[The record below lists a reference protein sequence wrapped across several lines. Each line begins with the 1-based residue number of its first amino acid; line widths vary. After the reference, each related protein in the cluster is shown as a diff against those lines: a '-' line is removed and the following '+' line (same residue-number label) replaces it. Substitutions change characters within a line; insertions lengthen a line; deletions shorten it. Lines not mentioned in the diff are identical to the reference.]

1 MCKVL
6 IPRAWAG
13 YHLMLIK
20 TVTYNVL
27 MTHMT
32 MEVDQ
37 CLNHNEKKNKN
48 KYSRLKTVYD
58 NITINLHCCYSTLY
72 LSFKT
77 SNSLRL
83 DFIYILTKKKTTP
96 LTHRNKSKNPKY
108 W

>member
-37 CLNHNEKKNKN
+37 CLNHNEKKKIKKN
-48 KYSRLKTVYD
+48 IQD
-58 NITINLHCCYSTLY
+58 
-72 LSFKT
+72 
-77 SNSLRL
+77 
-83 DFIYILTKKKTTP
+83 
-96 LTHRNKSKNPKY
+96 
-108 W
+108 

>member
-32 MEVDQ
+32 MEVNQ
-37 CLNHNEKKNKN
+37 CLNHNEKKKQ
-48 KYSRLKTVYD
+48 KQ
-58 NITINLHCCYSTLY
+58 I
-72 LSFKT
+72 FKT
-77 SNSLRL
+77 KNSIR
-83 DFIYILTKKKTTP
+83 
-96 LTHRNKSKNPKY
+96 
-108 W
+108 